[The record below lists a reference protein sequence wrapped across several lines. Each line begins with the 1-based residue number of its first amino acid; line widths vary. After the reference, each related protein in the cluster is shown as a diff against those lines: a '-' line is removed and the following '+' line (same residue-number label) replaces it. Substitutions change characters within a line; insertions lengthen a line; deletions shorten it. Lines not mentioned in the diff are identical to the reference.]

1 MELGKNRNNYVRFA
15 FIGLASGL
23 YPILFYYT
31 YNFSLINSWRHLGFF
46 AGLFLLFPIAT
57 FIILHFWSKRS
68 AKTYPWR
75 SITTFLNTFLFLNFI
90 QLCLFA
96 KIQWWITFVVLIISV
111 ILAKYMSRFLNRIVF
126 FQYLLAGIAM
136 FSFVPRL
143 LSQLNY
149 SNEWMNQPDDIEAVV
164 FKKKPNVYYIQPDGY
179 VNFSEIDRG
188 YYGVDN
194 STFKSFLEEQGFKNY
209 PDVRSNYTATLESN
223 SATFAMKHHYYNNGF
238 NFSEI
243 VNARE
248 TIVTKNPVL
257 DIFKNNGYTTYFLPE
272 IPYLITNL
280 PEMGYDVSN
289 FGEKDI
295 SLVTQGLQGRKE
307 VMPEV
312 KKALDDTINSPKFF
326 FIELFSPGHVTS
338 HQNES
343 KGKEVEKEEYLKK
356 LADANKKMEALISM
370 IRAKDPDGLIL
381 IMGDHGGYVGF
392 DYMLELQE
400 KQTDRDLIYSAFSTQ
415 LSIFWPHGEAPIY
428 DTQLKTTINTFR
440 ILFAYLGDRP
450 AYLENLQED
459 ASYSIILKG
468 ATKGIYKLVNEWGE
482 VVFEKL

>member
-1 MELGKNRNNYVRFA
+1 VKFA
-15 FIGLASGL
+15 FIGLAAGL

-31 YNFSLINSWRHLGFF
+31 YNFSLINSWKHLGFF
-46 AGLFLLFPIAT
+46 AGLFLLFPVATFMVLYLFSKRSTKNYPWMSIAT
-57 FIILHFWSKRS
+57 F
-68 AKTYPWR
+68 
-75 SITTFLNTFLFLNFI
+75 LNAFFFLNFI

-96 KIQWWITFVVLIISV
+96 RMQIWITLLVLMASL
-111 ILAKYMSRFLNRIVF
+111 ILGKYTHRFLGKMVL
-126 FQYLLAGIAM
+126 FQFLLAGISL

-149 SNEWMNQPDDIEAVV
+149 SSEWMVQPDDIEQVV
-164 FKKKPNVYYIQPDGY
+164 FKRTPNVYYIQPDGY

-194 STFKSFLEEQGFKNY
+194 SSFKSFLEAQGFKNY

-248 TIVTKNPVL
+248 TIITKNPVL

-280 PEMGYDVSN
+280 PEMGYDVTN

-307 VMPEV
+307 VMPGVE
-312 KKALDDTINSPKFF
+312 KALDDTSDAPKFF

-343 KGKEVEKEEYLKK
+343 KGKEVEKEEYLRK
-356 LADANKKMEALISM
+356 LGDANKKMEELISM

-381 IMGDHGGYVGF
+381 IMADHGGYVGF

-400 KQTDRDLIYSAFSTQ
+400 KQSDRDLIYSAFSAQ
-415 LSIFWPHGEAPIY
+415 LSIYWPNKEAPLY
-428 DTQLKTTINTFR
+428 DAQLKTTINTFR
-440 ILFAYLGDRP
+440 ILFAYLGDHS
-450 AYLENLQED
+450 AYVDHLQED

-468 ATKGIYKLVNEWGE
+468 ATKGIYKYINEQGE